1 MKREMSNS
9 VTLDAGPNK
18 TPMMLELHVCTLP
31 NPMTLPGGAARDAAA
46 LATREGSGGVSL
58 LNTLPYHLSTPW
70 RGTREGS
77 GGMSIYSQ
85 YILVIGH
92 CLITT
97 IHLGFAHLSKHQSP
111 WRGTTCTCT
120 CTCREGSGG
129 MSLLNTCTLP
139 YHLSTPWLRPE
150 CAMRSTYFE
159 WRRREQLVSA
169 GKLLMHL
176 LDLIRLRLLPP
187 AHP

>member
-77 GGMSIYSQ
+77 GGISLHVLN
-85 YILVIGH
+85 ILPY
-92 CLITT
+92 
-97 IHLGFAHLSKHQSP
+97 HLSRP
-111 WRGTTCTCT
+111 RRGT
-120 CTCREGSGG
+120 REGSGG
-129 MSLLNTCTLP
+129 ISLLNTYP
-139 YHLSTPWLRPE
+139 YYVVIPSTTFQHH
-150 CAMRSTYFE
+150 AMLYRTGVDHS
-159 WRRREQLVSA
+159 
-169 GKLLMHL
+169 
-176 LDLIRLRLLPP
+176 
-187 AHP
+187 